1 MKGTLPKLHYP
12 LFQYIGRTQAI
23 LILVCSCISIKV
35 ASMGQNE
42 RLGWGW
48 GLSSRTGLIYHTLIW
63 YSTPPFLVI
72 DNGIVRQCFLAMANV
87 ARTYLFI
94 YTIDLYMY
102 VYSYPLFQKWVKHL
116 KSDRVQIIFHI
127 YIYIYMYITS
137 FPHFDSHPYHL
148 PCSFPGSSNPSARRF
163 EKGAEPGK
171 PARRSIGWHT
181 ICSPQTWWEQ
191 CYLALVSCFVLG
203 FNSPNVT
210 NPIKFRFG
218 RFSI

>member
-116 KSDRVQIIFHI
+116 KSDHVQIIFHI
-127 YIYIYMYITS
+127 YIYIYMYHIIPPFRLTS
-137 FPHFDSHPYHL
+137 MSPPMQFPRILQSI
-148 PCSFPGSSNPSARRF
+148 RQEVR
-163 EKGAEPGK
+163 K
-171 PARRSIGWHT
+171 RSRTGQTRAT
-181 ICSPQTWWEQ
+181 IDW
-191 CYLALVSCFVLG
+191 
-203 FNSPNVT
+203 VT
-210 NPIKFRFG
+210 HHM
-218 RFSI
+218 

>member
-48 GLSSRTGLIYHTLIW
+48 GFSSRTGLIYHTLIW

-116 KSDRVQIIFHI
+116 KSDHVQIIFHI
-127 YIYIYMYITS
+127 YIYICISHHSPISTHIHITS
-137 FPHFDSHPYHL
+137 HAVSPDPPIHP
-148 PCSFPGSSNPSARRF
+148 PGGSKKEQNRANPRDDRLGDTPYVVLRRDESNA
-163 EKGAEPGK
+163 
-171 PARRSIGWHT
+171 I
-181 ICSPQTWWEQ
+181 
-191 CYLALVSCFVLG
+191 
-203 FNSPNVT
+203 
-210 NPIKFRFG
+210 
-218 RFSI
+218 